1 VEAGLAPPR
10 PTELKGEQAMFKRIL
25 VPLDGSERA
34 ESAIPFAARI
44 ARNTGSSIKFIRV
57 VSFSYPLD
65 SETYLMQPVG
75 LSEQSIDIDLA
86 HAADYLREVASSTDL
101 AGIPT
106 ETQVYSGPTAEAILS
121 AIHDQ
126 EVSLVVMCSHGDTG
140 FKRWVLGSVAQ
151 KITRHSPVPVLVLRQ
166 ESAKLGES
174 VCILVALD
182 GSPLA
187 EAALLPAAQ
196 LSMALSSP
204 GAGALHL
211 LRVLPLPPVA
221 PGTRDEL
228 LKKVNEE
235 AIEEARA
242 YLSAL
247 EQRLRE
253 DEFAQFKLS
262 ITSSLAIDL
271 DVASTIIGAGEV
283 GENLEMVGL
292 SGCDAI
298 AMATHGRSGVQRWV
312 MGSMTERVLGATKL
326 PLLIVRPK
334 IVTVQPEKTQ
344 EEEATSW
351 AGLL

>member
-1 VEAGLAPPR
+1 
-10 PTELKGEQAMFKRIL
+10 MFKRIL

-34 ESAIPFAARI
+34 ESAIPVAARI

-57 VSFSYPLD
+57 VSYPLD
-65 SETYLMQPVG
+65 SGIYMMQSAG
-75 LSEQSIDIDLA
+75 LSEESMDVDLA
-86 HAADYLREVASSTDL
+86 NAADYLRKIASFTDL
-101 AGIPT
+101 AGITT
-106 ETQVYSGPTAEAILS
+106 ETQVYSGLAAETILS
-121 AIHDQ
+121 IIHDR

-151 KITRHSPVPVLVLRQ
+151 KVARHSPVPVLVLCRD
-166 ESAKLGES
+166 SARLGDS
-174 VCILVALD
+174 VRILVALD

-204 GAGALHL
+204 EAGALHL
-211 LRVLPLPPVA
+211 LRVLSLPPA
-221 PGTRDEL
+221 EPGTRGEL
-228 LKKVNEE
+228 LRKVNEE
-235 AIEEARA
+235 AIEEARV

-283 GENLEMVGL
+283 GENLAEVGL

-312 MGSMTERVLGATKL
+312 MGSVTERVLGATKL
-326 PLLIVRPK
+326 PLLIVRPE
-334 IVTVQPEKTQ
+334 VVEVQPEKAR
-344 EEEATSW
+344 EEDAASW
-351 AGLL
+351 VGLL

>member
-1 VEAGLAPPR
+1 
-10 PTELKGEQAMFKRIL
+10 LKGEQAMFKRIL

-34 ESAIPFAARI
+34 ESAIPVAARI
-44 ARNTGSSIKFIRV
+44 AKNIGSSIKLIRV
-57 VSFSYPLD
+57 VSYPLD
-65 SETYLMQPVG
+65 SGASMMQPVV
-75 LSEQSIDIDLA
+75 LSEEAMDAELA
-86 HAADYLREVASSTDL
+86 NATDYLREIANLTDL

-106 ETQVYSGPTAEAILS
+106 ETQVYSGLPAETILS
-121 AIHDQ
+121 TIHER
-126 EVSLVVMCSHGDTG
+126 EVSLVVMCSHGSTG
-140 FKRWVLGSVAQ
+140 LKRWILGSVAQ
-151 KITRHSPVPVLVLRQ
+151 KVARHSTVPVLVLRQ
-166 ESAKLGES
+166 DSAKLGDS
-174 VCILVALD
+174 VRILVALD
-182 GSPLA
+182 GSSLA

-204 GAGALHL
+204 EAGALHL
-211 LRVLPLPPVA
+211 LRVLPLPPVE

-228 LKKVNEE
+228 LRKVNEE

-253 DEFAQFKLS
+253 GEFAQFKLS

-271 DVASTIIGAGEV
+271 DVASTIVGAGEV
-283 GENLEMVGL
+283 GENLEGVGL
-292 SGCDAI
+292 PGCDAI

-312 MGSMTERVLGATKL
+312 MGSMTERVLGTTKL

-334 IVTVQPEKTQ
+334 VIEVQPEKAR
-344 EEEATSW
+344 EEDAASW